1 MPGRTYVNWWCMF
14 KFDLVRFKMVSQWC
28 LNGSTSNE
36 GAFLFTFSPHAFGQY
51 NLSSSL
57 SPKTYFVYIVI
68 RERISKRKIMVLDDH
83 GLTVDFGGMNGKYK
97 CRQCGGFITEGYAFN
112 VHPDV
117 KFHPNCLKCW

>member
-1 MPGRTYVNWWCMF
+1 MLIGGVCLSLTWC
-14 KFDLVRFKMVSQWC
+14 DLKWC
-28 LNGSTSNE
+28 LNGASMVQLPMR
-36 GAFLFTFSPHAFGQY
+36 AH
-51 NLSSSL
+51 SSL
-57 SPKTYFVYIVI
+57 LFLRMPSASIISLLRYHQKPISSI
-68 RERISKRKIMVLDDH
+68 SLSEREFKRKIMVLDDH